1 MIDPKLPPV
10 RSTHLW
16 RAPRGL
22 WCYDMWGHG
31 DRPVLLI
38 PPVLFDR
45 VVWWPAAA
53 DLRPHATV
61 IAVDLPGH
69 GGSTRRSAY
78 DPEELV
84 DDLAELLYSLE
95 MQRAPVVVGH
105 AASAPLAL
113 LFAAR
118 YATHAVVAV
127 DPSERAS
134 PTGLREYID
143 GMALEC
149 LPNPY
154 ADMVSAA
161 QDPDLLAGYRRCL
174 RPVRPA
180 TTAAAGARLAV
191 HSRAPAA
198 ADDGGGGWR
207 HEVYDVP
214 GRFPQL
220 TDVPRFADDL
230 RALL

>member
-1 MIDPKLPPV
+1 MDPTLPPV
-10 RSTHLW
+10 RSTYVW

-22 WCYDMWGHG
+22 WCYDRWGHG
-31 DRPVLLI
+31 ARPVLLI

-45 VVWWPAAA
+45 VVWWPVAA

-69 GGSTRRSAY
+69 GGSTPRTEY

-84 DDLAELLYSLE
+84 DDLAELLYDLQ

-118 YATHAVVAV
+118 YAAHAVVAV
-127 DPSERAS
+127 DPPEPTS
-134 PTGLREYID
+134 PTGLGDYLD
-143 GMALEC
+143 GMDLDC
-149 LPNPY
+149 LPVPY
-154 ADMVSAA
+154 AEMVTVAR
-161 QDPDLLAGYRRCL
+161 DPDLLAGYSRCL
-174 RPVRPA
+174 RLARPT

-191 HSRAPAA
+191 HSRTPVTINDRVA
-198 ADDGGGGWR
+198 GWR

-220 TDVPRFADDL
+220 MDVPRFVSDL
-230 RALL
+230 RTLL